1 MRIGIDFDNTIAYY
15 DGLCAALA
23 AEQGLIPKGEAS
35 TKAEVKR
42 MLLESKEG
50 MAKWQRLQGQMYG
63 PYMKEADLYPCF
75 LRFLFRCELLG
86 HEIFI
91 ISHKTE
97 YGHFDETK
105 TPLRQASIEWM
116 REQGLVQPSDFGVD
130 PNNIFFE
137 STRNEKVIRIK
148 KLNLDLMIDD
158 LAEVLLDQ
166 NFPDIRKILFNEPSP
181 TFLEETY
188 PSWDAIS
195 NALFGSWTNSEAAQI
210 CACLTGEIGVSNVER
225 VKHGANSEVFKVSL
239 DNRSTCALKIYPDR
253 KLDPRPRMKTESVA
267 FEITNKKCCTP
278 EVIATSA
285 SLDVAVYSWLEGE
298 KIDQPTN
305 TDIESLVGFMLKL
318 KQLSKEIKFNSIAMA
333 SESCISS
340 SDLFSQIQK
349 RRHELEQLNLAV
361 LNNFLRDSFD
371 PCFNLVR
378 DFSVDEWPYPV
389 EQPLARSKL
398 TLSPSDFGFHNAV
411 RCSTNVLCFFD
422 FEYFGWDDPV
432 KVIADL
438 QWHPGM
444 NLTSENKAYLTRALL
459 GVYSEDL
466 ELPKRLRAS
475 WALYGLRW
483 SLILLNVYNPWK
495 RNDYIHGA
503 NDNDM
508 AFEKVQQTQLRK
520 SESIIKL
527 IKQNEMRCPYV

>member
-1 MRIGIDFDNTIAYY
+1 
-15 DGLCAALA
+15 
-23 AEQGLIPKGEAS
+23 
-35 TKAEVKR
+35 
-42 MLLESKEG
+42 
-50 MAKWQRLQGQMYG
+50 
-63 PYMKEADLYPCF
+63 
-75 LRFLFRCELLG
+75 
-86 HEIFI
+86 
-91 ISHKTE
+91 
-97 YGHFDETK
+97 
-105 TPLRQASIEWM
+105 
-116 REQGLVQPSDFGVD
+116 
-130 PNNIFFE
+130 
-137 STRNEKVIRIK
+137 
-148 KLNLDLMIDD
+148 
-158 LAEVLLDQ
+158 
-166 NFPDIRKILFNEPSP
+166 
-181 TFLEETY
+181 
-188 PSWDAIS
+188 
-195 NALFGSWTNSEAAQI
+195 
-210 CACLTGEIGVSNVER
+210 
-225 VKHGANSEVFKVSL
+225 
-239 DNRSTCALKIYPDR
+239 
-253 KLDPRPRMKTESVA
+253 MKTESVA